1 MNYEAQQTPLAYL
14 LLAPLDMLWA
24 HQPLP
29 VRVLRLRLFCAIVA
43 VLTCFGAALALRQL
57 LEMDRAATSLALAL
71 LVCAQMFYGA
81 TAHVANDWLSVS
93 LAACF
98 LVVFLRYLDAPSL
111 RGALALGLVAGLG
124 VMAKASSLA
133 WAVAAALAV
142 LAMLLRRR
150 ARIMQALAFGLTLTV
165 LTAPWFLRNYYLHGS
180 FSVMQQTMR
189 GIGVGDTLRAALA
202 LPWLETASAQ
212 LRAALWTGNSSFTT
226 FSRST
231 LNVVLTMLLVA
242 LAAWA
247 ITHPRAR
254 RADLER
260 WTILAMGVFTLA
272 LAYACAVFH
281 AARPGFAHLMPWHTV
296 AVFLPLACLIACGTR
311 RAGKAGRW
319 LAASLVLGLAYLNIA
334 TYVLKLIPLYA
345 GCDTGRMRWRELQT
359 CYVTSG
365 DRTFHLLADTALGPA
380 WLIFALTAVVSVLAV
395 AAGGVTIRRWFGRVE
410 QL

>member
-1 MNYEAQQTPLAYL
+1 M
-14 LLAPLDMLWA
+14 
-24 HQPLP
+24 
-29 VRVLRLRLFCAIVA
+29 
-43 VLTCFGAALALRQL
+43 
-57 LEMDRAATSLALAL
+57 
-71 LVCAQMFYGA
+71 
-81 TAHVANDWLSVS
+81 S

-98 LVVFLRYLDAPSL
+98 LVIFLHYLDAPGP

-124 VMAKASSLA
+124 VMAKASFLA
-133 WAVAAALAV
+133 WAAAAALAI

-150 ARIMQALAFGLTLTV
+150 ARIVQVLAFGLTLTA
-165 LTAPWFLRNYYLHGS
+165 LIAPWFLRNYHLHGS

-189 GIGVGDTLRAALA
+189 GIGIGDTLRAALA

-231 LNVVLTMLLVA
+231 LNVVLVLLGAA

-247 ITHPRAR
+247 ITQARAR

-260 WTILAMGVFTLA
+260 WTMLAMGVFTLA

-281 AARPGFAHLMPWHTV
+281 AARAGACALDALAHRGHIPAAGMPECMRYAPRGEGRTV
-296 AVFLPLACLIACGTR
+296 AGRGSRARLCLLEHR
-311 RAGKAGRW
+311 PQ
-319 LAASLVLGLAYLNIA
+319 
-334 TYVLKLIPLYA
+334 YVLKLIPLYA

-365 DRTFHLLADTALGPA
+365 DRTFQLLADTALGPRLG
-380 WLIFALTAVVSVLAV
+380 WSSLSPP
-395 AAGGVTIRRWFGRVE
+395 W
-410 QL
+410 